1 VNTKY
6 GVNLTED
13 DRIDLSR
20 LHKRLVE
27 NPEVEKYMKGDNT
40 EDNKKEY
47 FKQMFET
54 MMVDLVTER
63 FEFYKKMNEN
73 PSMKNLIFNQLYK
86 SYTVQRNG
94 V

>member
-1 VNTKY
+1 MNTKY

-20 LHKRLVE
+20 LQKRLVE
-27 NPEVEKYMKGDNT
+27 NPEVEKYMNGDNT
-40 EDNKKEY
+40 PANKKEY
-47 FKQMFET
+47 FKQMFEA

-63 FEFYKKMNEN
+63 FEFYKKMGDN
-73 PSMKNLIFNQLYK
+73 PSMKNLIFDQLYK